1 MKGYKV
7 ASFNHTKYPLA
18 EVGKFQLP
26 ENDFEVLHMLKAK
39 YSIDELQYLNTCNR
53 VEVILHSND
62 FKESDFPDLFTDLY
76 QGTDACTI
84 SFDQLEIYSGNKAI
98 RHWFSVASSLKSLV
112 LGEREIL
119 TQCRTS
125 FDKSKT
131 ELLSGHTLRMLNK
144 AAVETAKDIFT
155 NTGVATR
162 PVSVVF
168 LAFREL
174 MRKLHSLSN
183 KNILLVG
190 FGQTNQTMLKF
201 LEKEG
206 CQNISIINRSEHK
219 VKEQIGEKYAY
230 YSLNAL
236 NNEDLEN
243 QKFDAIVSC
252 TSASNAV
259 IDARF
264 VETYLQTG
272 DRNALVDLALPSDYT
287 DEIPMLYNAA
297 FIGIESL
304 KAESLRNLEERK
316 SELAACESI
325 IDTRLTDFK
334 KLYNERLAI
343 KAFKDIPTEI
353 AKIKEKAISEV
364 FAKDMNAFSDQEK
377 IVVNQILDYME
388 RKCVAVP
395 MKVAKKVFS

>member
-1 MKGYKV
+1 LKGYKV
-7 ASFNHTKYPLA
+7 ASFNHTKYPLK

-39 YSIDELQYLNTCNR
+39 YGIDELQYLNTCNR
-53 VEVILHSND
+53 VELILHSEN
-62 FKESDFPDLFTDLY
+62 FSDRNFPALFSDLY
-76 QGTDACTI
+76 QGEDLCEI
-84 SFDQLEIYSGNKAI
+84 NFDQLEVYSGKQAV
-98 RHWFSVASSLKSLV
+98 RHWLSVASSLKSLV

-119 TQCRTS
+119 TQCRSS
-125 FDKSKT
+125 FDKSKH
-131 ELLSGHTLRMLNK
+131 ELLSGDSLRMLNT
-144 AAVETAKDIFT
+144 AAVETAKNIFT

-174 MRKLHSLSN
+174 LRKVNILSD

-206 CQNISIINRSEHK
+206 CKNISIINRSEEK
-219 VKEQIGEKYAY
+219 VKDQVADKYPY
-230 YSLNAL
+230 YSLEAL
-236 NNEDLEN
+236 ANDELGN

-252 TSASNAV
+252 TSATKAV
-259 IDARF
+259 LSLEF
-264 VETYLQTG
+264 VKKHLQESKKT
-272 DRNALVDLALPSDYT
+272 ALVDLALPSDYAS
-287 DEIPMLYNAA
+287 EIPELYNEA

-316 SELAACESI
+316 SELDACESI
-325 IDTRLTDFK
+325 IEDRLSEFN

-353 AKIKEKAISEV
+353 ARIKEKAISEV
-364 FAKDMNAFSDQEK
+364 FAKDINALSDQEK
-377 IVVNQILDYME
+377 LVVNQILDYME

>member
-1 MKGYKV
+1 LKGYKV

-39 YSIDELQYLNTCNR
+39 YSIEELQYLNTCNR
-53 VEVILHSND
+53 VEIILHSND
-62 FKESDFPDLFTDLY
+62 FKESDFPALFSDLY
-76 QGTDACTI
+76 QGAEACAI
-84 SFDQLEIYSGNKAI
+84 SFDQLEIYTGSKAA
-98 RHWFSVASSLKSLV
+98 RHWLSVASSLKSLV

-119 TQCRTS
+119 TQCRSS
-125 FDKSKT
+125 FEKSKT
-131 ELLSGHTLRMLNK
+131 ELLSGHALRMLNT

-183 KNILLVG
+183 KSILMVG

-219 VKEQIGEKYAY
+219 VKEQIGDKYAY

-236 NNEDLEN
+236 NNDDLGN
-243 QKFDAIVSC
+243 QKFDAIISC
-252 TSASNAV
+252 TSATTAV
-259 IDARF
+259 VNSRF
-264 VETYLQTG
+264 VKTYLQTG
-272 DRNALVDLALPSDYT
+272 NKAALVDLALPSDYA
-287 DEIPMLYNAA
+287 DEIPTLYKEA

-316 SELAACESI
+316 SELNACECI
-325 IDTRLTDFK
+325 IESRLTEFK

-353 AKIKEKAISEV
+353 ARIKEKAITEV
-364 FAKDMNAFSDQEK
+364 FAKDISALSEQEK

>member
-7 ASFNHTKYPLA
+7 ASFNHTKYPLK

-26 ENDFEVLHMLKAK
+26 DNDFEVLHMLKAK
-39 YSIDELQYLNTCNR
+39 YGIDELQYLNTCNR
-53 VEVILHSND
+53 VEIIVHAPHFS
-62 FKESDFPDLFTDLY
+62 ERDFPALFTDLY
-76 QGTDACTI
+76 QGEGVCTI
-84 SFDQLEIYSGNKAI
+84 SFDQLEIYTGKQAV
-98 RHWFSVASSLKSLV
+98 RHWLSVASSLKSLV

-119 TQCRTS
+119 TQCRSS
-125 FDKSKT
+125 FDKSKS
-131 ELLSGHTLRMLNK
+131 ELLSGDSLRLLNTTT
-144 AAVETAKDIFT
+144 VETAKDIFT

-174 MRKLHSLSN
+174 LKKLHTLNS
-183 KNILLVG
+183 KNVLLIG

-206 CQNISIINRSEHK
+206 CKNITIINRSKEK
-219 VKEQIGEKYAY
+219 VKEQVADKYPYFGLDA
-230 YSLNAL
+230 
-236 NNEDLEN
+236 LEN
-243 QKFDAIVSC
+243 NDLGSQKFDAIVSC
-252 TSASNAV
+252 TSAPTAV
-259 IDARF
+259 ITLEF
-264 VETYLQTG
+264 VKSYLQQDDKT
-272 DRNALVDLALPSDYT
+272 AMVDLALPSDYAV
-287 DEIPMLYNAA
+287 EIPDLYSRA
-297 FIGIESL
+297 FIGIETL

-316 SELAACESI
+316 SEIAACEQI
-325 IDTRLTDFK
+325 IEHRLKEFCQ
-334 KLYNERLAI
+334 LYNERLAI

-353 AKIKEKAISEV
+353 ARIKEKAISEV
-364 FAKDMNAFSDQEK
+364 FAKDLDALNDQEK

>member
-1 MKGYKV
+1 
-7 ASFNHTKYPLA
+7 
-18 EVGKFQLP
+18 
-26 ENDFEVLHMLKAK
+26 MLKAK

-53 VEVILHSND
+53 VEIIVHSPSFSERD
-62 FKESDFPDLFTDLY
+62 FTALFTDLY
-76 QGTDACTI
+76 QGEGPCPI
-84 SFDQLEIYSGNKAI
+84 SFDQLEIYKGKQAV
-98 RHWFSVASSLKSLV
+98 RHWLSVASSLKSLV

-125 FDKSKT
+125 FDKSKL
-131 ELLSGHTLRMLNK
+131 ELLSGDNLRMLNT
-144 AAVETAKDIFT
+144 ATVETAKDIFT

-174 MRKLHSLSN
+174 LKNLHSLHN
-183 KNILLVG
+183 KSVLLVG

-206 CQNISIINRSEHK
+206 CRNITIINRSKEK
-219 VKEQIGEKYAY
+219 VKDQVADKYPY
-230 YSLNAL
+230 YTLDAL
-236 NNEDLEN
+236 KTSALGS

-252 TSASNAV
+252 TSASTAV
-259 IDARF
+259 VGLNF
-264 VETYLQTG
+264 VRQYLNSGHKT
-272 DRNALVDLALPSDYT
+272 AMVDLALPSDY
-287 DEIPMLYNAA
+287 DPEIPALFPES

-316 SELAACESI
+316 SELAACELI
-325 IDTRLTDFK
+325 IEHKLNEFK
-334 KLYNERLAI
+334 QLYNERLAV

-353 AKIKEKAISEV
+353 ARIKEKAISEV
-364 FAKDMNAFSDQEK
+364 FAKDLDALNDQEK